1 MSLTIFTAGDPESLR
16 RLAESMGRYAAGVD
30 DVAAGWFR
38 TRSESESEWEGTA
51 SEAFRSAAT
60 RNGRD
65 IVELAEICANLSRVL
80 HVFADDLDTVR
91 ARMRQA
97 EGIAHEAGLLV
108 LNATIHPPHSSA
120 GLPEPSLPGTSPPAD
135 PRKQAAYAEAGQTVA
150 DARGLEAT
158 AHERLLAGLRANS
171 AGLEAIGLHA
181 EWGRAA
187 ATATSPAAIG
197 LAGMAMALDEWA
209 AGATRALFEK
219 AVLGGP
225 HAVHGM
231 WSALTSAQRADL
243 LDRFPQLVGRTDGV
257 PVAVRDSAN
266 RALLAG
272 QRADLLGKMGELRAL
287 VETTRSAPGGR
298 SAAQLARIRELRETV
313 HFLDMIDDRLTG
325 PPEKYLLGVD
335 TTAHGRGT
343 LIIAGGNPD
352 TARHVVTSVPGT
364 YSDLDG
370 AKDVLERDERLR
382 LLAERHAGG
391 EPVAAV
397 TWVGYESPDD
407 FPSAAQDGF
416 AVEAKGELARFQ
428 EGLRA
433 THGGEPSHNTVLG
446 HSYGSTVVGYA
457 ARDHGMATDE
467 IVFLGSPGVGVEHA
481 RELGVP
487 PEHVWS
493 GTSGDDVIDH
503 ATPSLEPRDFFD
515 GEDDHWFGMN
525 PSDPHFGARS
535 LETDPDGGHT
545 DYWDRR
551 TSLESMARVVAGV
564 EKGHP

>member
-1 MSLTIFTAGDPESLR
+1 M
-16 RLAESMGRYAAGVD
+16 
-30 DVAAGWFR
+30 
-38 TRSESESEWEGTA
+38 
-51 SEAFRSAAT
+51 
-60 RNGRD
+60 
-65 IVELAEICANLSRVL
+65 L
-80 HVFADDLDTVR
+80 HVFADDLDTVG

-120 GLPEPSLPGTSPPAD
+120 GLPEPSLPGTSPPAA
-135 PRKQAAYAEAGQTVA
+135 PRKEAAYVEAAQTVA
-150 DARGLEAT
+150 DARRLEVT

-219 AVLGGP
+219 AV
-225 HAVHGM
+225 
-231 WSALTSAQRADL
+231 
-243 LDRFPQLVGRTDGV
+243 
-257 PVAVRDSAN
+257 
-266 RALLAG
+266 
-272 QRADLLGKMGELRAL
+272 
-287 VETTRSAPGGR
+287 
-298 SAAQLARIRELRETV
+298 
-313 HFLDMIDDRLTG
+313 
-325 PPEKYLLGVD
+325 
-335 TTAHGRGT
+335 
-343 LIIAGGNPD
+343 
-352 TARHVVTSVPGT
+352 
-364 YSDLDG
+364 
-370 AKDVLERDERLR
+370 
-382 LLAERHAGG
+382 
-391 EPVAAV
+391 
-397 TWVGYESPDD
+397 
-407 FPSAAQDGF
+407 AQDGF

-433 THGGEPSHNTVLG
+433 THEGEPSHNTVLG
-446 HSYGSTVVGYA
+446 HSYGSTVAGYA

-503 ATPSLEPRDFFD
+503 ATPSLDPRDFFD